1 MKGVVFV
8 EFNQF
13 IEEIFGDEFWEE
25 ILDEADLPSE
35 GIYTTVGT
43 YDDQELF
50 TLIGLVIEKKGL
62 SMKEAQMAF
71 GDWVFK
77 KLYQA
82 APPEAHSFKDV
93 FEFLHAVQNFIHVEV
108 KKLNPDAILPEFEF
122 LSESDEQMTFVYKSP
137 RHLCYFCEGLIK
149 GLSVHTGQEVTTRQT
164 ECVHEGDERCVVEV
178 TKA

>member
-13 IEEIFGDEFWEE
+13 IEEVFGDEFWEE
-25 ILDEADLPSE
+25 MLDESELPSE

-50 TLIGLVIEKKGL
+50 TLVGHVVEKKGL

-71 GDWVFK
+71 GNWLFK
-77 KLYQA
+77 KFYMA

-93 FEFLHAVQNFIHVEV
+93 FEFLHAVQDFIHVEV
-108 KKLNPDAILPEFEF
+108 KKLNPDAVLPEFEF
-122 LSESDEQMTFVYKSP
+122 LSETENHLSMVYKSP
-137 RHLCYFCEGLIK
+137 RYLCYFCEGLIQ
-149 GLSVHTGQEVTTRQT
+149 GLSAHTGQNVTTKQS
-164 ECVHEGDERCVVEV
+164 ECVHEKGQRCVIEV
-178 TKA
+178 SKE